1 MEPDFQTS
9 LRERLE
15 AHRGYWR
22 GIAERSGLSYS
33 WLSQFARGVIRRP
46 AAATLLKLQAHL
58 PDETED
64 GGDGA

>member
-1 MEPDFQTS
+1 METDFQAS

-15 AHRGYWR
+15 AHKGRWR

-33 WLSQFARGVIRRP
+33 WLSQFARGVIKNP
-46 AAATLLKLQAHL
+46 AASTLIKLQAHL

-64 GGDGA
+64 SGDGA